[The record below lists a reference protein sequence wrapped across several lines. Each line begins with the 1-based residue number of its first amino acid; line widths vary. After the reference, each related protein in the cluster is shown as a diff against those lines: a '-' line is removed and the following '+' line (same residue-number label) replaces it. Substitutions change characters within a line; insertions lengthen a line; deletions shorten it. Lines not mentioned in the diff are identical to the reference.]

1 MQEHGPWLIE
11 NRTGKYKSDF
21 VELIEDCVVQP
32 DGRPGSYATVT
43 LKPGVAV
50 LPVDAEGRVYLTE
63 QFRYAIG
70 RDSIEVPS
78 GTLEPN
84 EDPLDGAR
92 REIRE
97 ELGIVAEHWIDYGH
111 IDLDTSI
118 VRCPV
123 RLFATTGLQLTRSSP
138 DATEQIRGRTMPLAE
153 ALALVMNGTITHPPS
168 CVLILKAGVRRP

>member
-1 MQEHGPWLIE
+1 MHQHGPWLIE
-11 NRTGKYKSDF
+11 HRTRKYTSEF
-21 VELIEDCVVQP
+21 VEVLEDRVVRP
-32 DGRPGSYATVT
+32 DGAPGSYATVT

-50 LPVDAEGRVYLTE
+50 LPVDRDGLVHLTE

-84 EDPLDGAR
+84 EDPLDGGR

-97 ELGIVAEHWIDYGH
+97 ELGIVAKQWNDCGA

-123 RLFATTGLQLTRSSP
+123 RLFSATDLQFTRASP
-138 DATEQIRGRTMPLAE
+138 DGTEKIRARTLPLIE
-153 ALALVMNGTITHPPS
+153 AVALVMNGTITHPPS
-168 CVLILKAGVRRP
+168 CVLILKAFVRRR